1 MGVPVAPVGPRVLA
15 KKALISNCGSQG
27 QQIIIVTLD
36 VIRHAEIG
44 VQHTQRPH
52 PFPRI
57 HGVEV
62 DTPPTDGPSE

>member
-44 VQHTQRPH
+44 VQHT
-52 PFPRI
+52 
-57 HGVEV
+57 
-62 DTPPTDGPSE
+62 